1 MKYTLLVFAVLAA
14 ASITSSYAQS
24 YGRQIYEL
32 REYELTMGSLGHM
45 ENYLGKAL
53 IPALNRSGVKNVGA
67 FRETGKNEPPK
78 IYVLIPYASMAD
90 YARVRK
96 ALERDEAYQSDS
108 EAYRKDRKSTRLN
121 SSHVKRSYAVFCLK

>member
-24 YGRQIYEL
+24 SGRQIYEL
-32 REYELTMGSLGHM
+32 RVYELTMGSLGHM

-53 IPALNRSGVKNVGA
+53 IPPLNRSGVKNVGA

-90 YARVRK
+90 YSRVTHGP
-96 ALERDEAYQSDS
+96 ARDEAYQRD
-108 EAYRKDRKSTRLN
+108 T
-121 SSHVKRSYAVFCLK
+121 